1 MCSDMFK
8 TSENCETIE
17 AKIIKLVFQ
26 LELSLVKLA
35 MTVTEVSQGGC
46 YGTVARSQL
55 SKRE

>member
-35 MTVTEVSQGGC
+35 MIVTEVSQGGC
-46 YGTVARSQL
+46 WDNVARSKGL
-55 SKRE
+55 T